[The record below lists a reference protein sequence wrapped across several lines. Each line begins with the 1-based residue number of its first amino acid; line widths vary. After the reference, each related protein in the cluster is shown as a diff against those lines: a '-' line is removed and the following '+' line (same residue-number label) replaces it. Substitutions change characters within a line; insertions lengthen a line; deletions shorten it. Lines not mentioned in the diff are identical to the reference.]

1 MLYNIIFIHNLR
13 GKRGLYRSRL
23 FSTIEWKEIWRYLDG
38 LKIKISQ
45 KKFLSIL
52 LKGNPRR
59 RKNSLWNID
68 DE

>member
-1 MLYNIIFIHNLR
+1 
-13 GKRGLYRSRL
+13 
-23 FSTIEWKEIWRYLDG
+23 LDG

-68 DE
+68 DELMR